1 MAAPNPDELKKIKSL
16 LDEISRVY
24 SKLGENNP
32 FAKFDTKNITDADAA
47 VGQLNVGLR
56 DAKKQLNEM
65 TDGAQGLYAALKET
79 VNELSKSN
87 SSVKDSIRSFNKLS
101 SLAQQLRDD
110 QKGISELNMKDLKT
124 MQSKLESE
132 VQNLRVST
140 DSANLRKQELITKSS
155 TVGLLPHERAE
166 FIKINKTIAANNN
179 LLNDQD
185 SILEDLRNQVE
196 ERLELEGKIQRQMGL
211 SGAIVGSFKKLLP
224 GPLAEAMKIDE
235 AVEKMPYQSGQQLDP
250 LAELKQ
256 AYNFAPQRMDP
267 LATAGVVGNLDRN
280 KIGHYQMG
288 TNKYNHLYGS

>member
-1 MAAPNPDELKKIKSL
+1 MAAPNPQELNRIQDL
-16 LDEISRVY
+16 LSEIDRLY
-24 SKLGENNP
+24 TRLGQNNP
-32 FAKFDTKNITDADAA
+32 FRNFDTSNITDASSAID
-47 VGQLNVGLR
+47 QLNIGLR
-56 DAKKQLNEM
+56 DAKKQLDEM

-87 SSVKDSIRSFNKLS
+87 SSVKDSIRSFNKLG

-140 DSANLRKQELITKSS
+140 DSANLRKQELITKAS

-211 SGAIVGSFKKLLP
+211 FQVLL
-224 GPLAEAMKIDE
+224 L
-235 AVEKMPYQSGQQLDP
+235 VV
-250 LAELKQ
+250 LK
-256 AYNFAPQRMDP
+256 NFF
-267 LATAGVVGNLDRN
+267 LVL
-280 KIGHYQMG
+280 
-288 TNKYNHLYGS
+288 